1 MRIAI
6 LTQFYDPEPEPLPGI
21 FARRMA
27 ERGHRV
33 SVITAFPNY
42 PAGKT
47 FPGYQQRLW
56 SRECLDGVEVLRLP
70 IFPDRSASVIR
81 RAACHVSFAASV
93 AGLGAV
99 LARQADVVWVYHPP
113 LTLGPA
119 AAWIGLWKRM
129 PFVLEIQDL
138 YPESLEACD
147 MIRDRG
153 VLRILDRLLGAVYRR
168 AAAVTVISPGFRRVL
183 IDKGVPPEKIHVF
196 PNWADERVYYPRP
209 PDPARAAALGLT
221 GRFNVVYAGN
231 FGPAQDLR
239 NVLRA
244 ASRLRDLPHVQ
255 FVLVGS
261 GTDHEAIRREAA
273 TKRLDNVR
281 VLDRQP
287 ETAMP
292 GLYSLADVLLVHL
305 KAHPLFDL
313 TIPSKT
319 QCYLASGRPI
329 LMACG
334 GDAADIV
341 RDASAGLVVPPGDP
355 AALAS
360 AVRDFYAMPEEARA
374 AMGRAGADY
383 FSRHFTID
391 RRLDGYERVFQ
402 AVARTHGGAGSRRAA
417 PSHID

>member
-6 LTQFYDPEPEPLPGI
+6 LTQFYDPEPEPLPGV

-47 FPGYQQRLW
+47 FPGYRQRW
-56 SRECLDGVEVLRLP
+56 RSRERLDGVDVLRLP
-70 IFPDRSASVIR
+70 IFPDRSASVVR
-81 RAACHVSFAASV
+81 RGACHVSFAAS
-93 AGLGAV
+93 AALLGGA
-99 LARQADVVWVYHPP
+99 LAERADVVSVYHPA
-113 LTLGPA
+113 LVLGSA
-119 AAWIGLWKRM
+119 AWWIGLCKRM
-129 PFVLEIQDL
+129 PVVLEIQDL
-138 YPESLEACD
+138 YPESLEACG
-147 MIRDRG
+147 MITNRWA
-153 VLRILDRLLGAVYRR
+153 LRTLDRLVGAAYRR
-168 AAAVTVISPGFRRVL
+168 AAAITVISPGFRRVL
-183 IDKGVPPEKIHVF
+183 IDKGVPAEKIHVL
-196 PNWADERVYYPRP
+196 PNWADERVYYARP
-209 PDPARAAALGLT
+209 PDLARAAALGLAD
-221 GRFNVVYAGN
+221 RFNVVYAGN

-244 ASRLRDLPHVQ
+244 ASQLRDLPDVQ

-261 GTDHEAIRREAA
+261 GTDHAAIRRDAA
-273 TKRLDNVR
+273 AERLGNVR

-292 GLYSLADVLLVHL
+292 DLYSLADALLVHL
-305 KAHPLFDL
+305 KADPLFEL

-329 LMACG
+329 LMACS

-341 RDASAGLVVPPGDP
+341 RDAGAGLVVRPSDP
-355 AALAS
+355 DDLAN
-360 AVRDFYAMPEEARA
+360 AVRRLRALSEETRA

-383 FSRHFTID
+383 FFRHFAID
-391 RRLDGYERVFQ
+391 RRLDGFERVFQ
-402 AVARTHGGAGSRRAA
+402 SVVTGRDVRA
-417 PSHID
+417 IGVQ